1 MHLHNKY
8 IVNIKSF
15 IASGIVLKESFLRFY
30 SNIAEQTHHIEFV
43 PQISNI
49 DCFSRNSL
57 IDASQRQSL
66 YYAEDL

>member
-43 PQISNI
+43 PQHRLIYSST
-49 DCFSRNSL
+49 FSHR
-57 IDASQRQSL
+57 
-66 YYAEDL
+66 